1 MPGTEVE
8 FEVGEDDAGDRLD
21 VFLARRS
28 SGLSRSRAKRMI
40 EEGSVLVDGRRIR
53 KSYVVAPGDRI
64 TLESFAPRVDFHARP
79 DPDLP
84 IEIVRET
91 DSYVLVEKPAG
102 VPSHPLE
109 ERELGTLAGALV
121 ARYPEMRGV
130 GYSNREP
137 GLLHRLDTH
146 TSGLML
152 AARHRKAFD
161 ALRQQLRSGE
171 IEKRYLAR
179 CLGMVDAPLVIET
192 AIATDPR
199 DRRKVR
205 ACTDPREIKR
215 LRAQAARTEVLS
227 SVPAAMGCLIELRA
241 NNARRH
247 QIRVHLASIGHPL
260 LGDALYGGPA
270 LEEPAHHL
278 LHASAIKLG
287 AEPMLRSPWKYAES
301 DPLPAS

>member
-1 MPGTEVE
+1 MERRSRMWDVSPMRGAEVE
-8 FEVGEDDAGDRLD
+8 FEVEEDDAGDRLD

-28 SGLSRSRAKRMI
+28 SGLSRARVKRMI

-64 TLESFAPRVDFHARP
+64 TLESLAPRVDFHARP

-91 DSYVLVEKPAG
+91 DRYVLVEKPAG

-109 ERELGTLAGALV
+109 EGELGTLAGALV

-152 AARHRKAFD
+152 AARHRESFD
-161 ALRQQLRSGE
+161 ALRQQLRSVE

-179 CLGMVDAPLVIET
+179 VVRDGRLDDSRCVDHAPTSREVSLLDLSRSKLLAERIEGF
-192 AIATDPR
+192 
-199 DRRKVR
+199 
-205 ACTDPREIKR
+205 
-215 LRAQAARTEVLS
+215 S
-227 SVPAAMGCLIELRA
+227 M
-241 NNARRH
+241 
-247 QIRVHLASIGHPL
+247 AS
-260 LGDALYGGPA
+260 
-270 LEEPAHHL
+270 
-278 LHASAIKLG
+278 
-287 AEPMLRSPWKYAES
+287 R
-301 DPLPAS
+301 